1 MYYLAYSNIQHLLI
15 LLHSDQLLCSFFQ
28 VIEYERTHNTVGQ
41 MNAARAA
48 AAAQAAAVA
57 AANAAGQNAVPG
69 GKDCEEDT
77 QHAGAGRR

>member
-1 MYYLAYSNIQHLLI
+1 
-15 LLHSDQLLCSFFQ
+15 
-28 VIEYERTHNTVGQ
+28 

-57 AANAAGQNAVPG
+57 AANAAAAGQNAVPG
-69 GKDCEEDT
+69 GKDPNCEEDA

>member
-1 MYYLAYSNIQHLLI
+1 
-15 LLHSDQLLCSFFQ
+15 
-28 VIEYERTHNTVGQ
+28 

-57 AANAAGQNAVPG
+57 AANAASQNAVPG
-69 GKDCEEDT
+69 GKDQNCEEDA